1 MSRDLERAREI
12 LRTESIALNHA
23 AELLDEKFLEVV
35 DAMDKTAGKIVLTG
49 VGKSGIV
56 AMKIAATLSST
67 GTPAL
72 FLHAVEAVM
81 GDLGILAPS
90 DLLIAISNSGET
102 NEVVNVVLAAAE
114 IGTPAVAVTNNPES
128 TLAQECRYLLPLH
141 FEREAGKLG
150 LAPTTSTTLTMGL
163 GDALALVLKER
174 REFTP
179 EQFARYHPGG
189 ALGRRLA
196 LRVRDIM
203 RTGDQLPIL
212 NMQSPLSE
220 ALEMM
225 SRKLHAEGS
234 RFDAREPGV
243 VLAVNDTGQLTGI
256 LTDGDLRRVFR
267 QSFSSGSAS
276 TLPSEPLARHM
287 TPQPLTV
294 EGDVQA
300 SEALRIMEVREITVL
315 PIVDGAGQPIGHIH
329 LHDILGRGKFIL

>member
-12 LRTESIALNHA
+12 LRTEATALSHS
-23 AELLDEKFLEVV
+23 AEQLNEQFLQVV
-35 DAMDKTAGKIVLTG
+35 DAMHQTTGKIVLTG

-72 FLHAVEAVM
+72 FLHSVEAVM
-81 GDLGILAPS
+81 GDLGILAAN

-114 IGTPAVAVTNNPES
+114 IGTPRVAITKKPDS
-128 TLAQECRYLLPLH
+128 TLAQECQFVLPLTVNG
-141 FEREAGKLG
+141 EAGKLG
-150 LAPTTSTTLTMGL
+150 LAPTTSTTVTMAL

-174 REFTP
+174 RGFTP
-179 EQFARYHPGG
+179 EDFARYHPGG

-196 LRVRDIM
+196 LKVRDIM
-203 RTGDQLPIL
+203 RSGADLPTL
-212 NMQSPLSE
+212 PMQSPLAD
-220 ALEMM
+220 ALEIM
-225 SRKLHAEGS
+225 SRKEHMEGS
-234 RFDAREPGV
+234 RFEAREPGV
-243 VLAVNDTGQLTGI
+243 VLAVNDEGQLTGI
-256 LTDGDLRRVFR
+256 LTDGDLRRIFR
-267 QSFSSGSAS
+267 QSFASNSAATLS
-276 TLPSEPLARHM
+276 TEPLARHM

-315 PIVDGAGQPIGHIH
+315 PIVDSAGKPIGHIH